1 MTSPAPAA
9 GLRALAEDYL
19 ALRRRLGFELDKPAF
34 LIRRFA
40 EYCDDAGIDLVTTQ
54 AVLDWVLLAQPVAP
68 TYRWLRLNAARGFAG
83 YLHVL
88 DPSHQVPP
96 SDLVPYRHDR
106 PTPCIMTGEQLEILM
121 DAAGRLRPALHAAT
135 FQTLIGLVAATG
147 MRTCEAVR
155 ADDDDI
161 DPAEGAMTLHGKNH
175 KDRRI
180 PLHPTTLEALAG
192 YQRLRDQ
199 LVPHRAG
206 QSLLIN
212 TRGRRLNADLTR
224 THFAHLVNTAGLGTL
239 TPRPTLRAL
248 RHTFA
253 VTTLIGWLNDDAD
266 TQASLPLLSAQLG
279 HTKPRHTFWYLQA
292 VPELLQ
298 AASDHLLRATAR
310 SVDGEGASGQT
321 QEEP

>member
-9 GLRALAEDYL
+9 GLRGLAEDYL
-19 ALRRRLGFELDKPAF
+19 ALRRRLGFELDKPGF
-34 LIRRFA
+34 LVRRFA
-40 EYCDDAGIDLVTTQ
+40 EYCDDADIGLVTTQ
-54 AVLDWVLLAQPVAP
+54 AVLDWVLLAQPVTP

-106 PTPCIMTGEQLEILM
+106 PTPCIMTGEQVETLM
-121 DAAGRLRPALHAAT
+121 DAAGRLRPAVHAAT
-135 FQTLIGLVAATG
+135 FQTLIGLIAATG

-155 ADDDDI
+155 ADDGDI
-161 DPAEGAMTLHGKNH
+161 DPVEGAMTLHGKNRR
-175 KDRRI
+175 DRRI
-180 PLHPTTLEALAG
+180 PLHPTALEALAD
-192 YQRLRDQ
+192 YQHLRDRLR
-199 LVPHRAG
+199 PSRSG
-206 QSLLIN
+206 PSLLIN
-212 TRGRRLNADLTR
+212 TRGHRLNADLTR

-253 VTTLIGWLNDDAD
+253 VTTLIGWLDDDAD
-266 TQASLPLLSAQLG
+266 TQANLPLLSAQLG

-298 AASDHLLRATAR
+298 AASDHMLRAAAR
-310 SVDGEGASGQT
+310 SAGGEADSAPT
-321 QEEP
+321 QEAP